1 MKLDTLILGGM
12 LTSADL
18 GRDADQHVHVVGHQV
33 PLYDL
38 DALPLAQLPEDL
50 PQVLAVL
57 VVDDLPSILWC
68 EHDVVLAE
76 PLRVREAVGLLGHG
90 NHLPLGAGDLNNHH
104 ARGEGVLL
112 RSNRCPPPAER
123 VVFYAAR
130 TARHGLKPMNQQADT
145 PSAPLTSLCLRIK
158 SGIFSRGW
166 SVRILHAVTA
176 SHITAADIILGALT
190 ISSYFMP
197 RNWEKITR

>member
-1 MKLDTLILGGM
+1 M
-12 LTSADL
+12 
-18 GRDADQHVHVVGHQV
+18 HVVRHQV

-38 DALPLAQLPEDL
+38 DPLPLAQLPENL

-76 PLRVREAVGLLGHG
+76 PLRVRKAVGLLGHG

-104 ARGEGVLL
+104 ARGEGISLH
-112 RSNRCPPPAER
+112 STKYCPPAQR

-130 TARHGLKPMNQQADT
+130 TARHGLKSMKKRPQANLGSHKILEPAEGVEPT
-145 PSAPLTSLCLRIK
+145 THGLQNRCSAIEPCRRTC
-158 SGIFSRGW
+158 
-166 SVRILHAVTA
+166 T
-176 SHITAADIILGALT
+176 
-190 ISSYFMP
+190 
-197 RNWEKITR
+197 

>member
-1 MKLDTLILGGM
+1 M
-12 LTSADL
+12 
-18 GRDADQHVHVVGHQV
+18 HVVRHQV

-38 DALPLAQLPEDL
+38 DPLPLAQLPENL

-76 PLRVREAVGLLGHG
+76 PLRVRKAVGLLGHG

-104 ARGEGVLL
+104 ARGEGISLH
-112 RSNRCPPPAER
+112 STKYCPPAQR

-130 TARHGLKPMNQQADT
+130 TARHGLKSMKQKSPGQ
-145 PSAPLTSLCLRIK
+145 PGLFCLLRYAC
-158 SGIFSRGW
+158 SGLSRLFHL
-166 SVRILHAVTA
+166 SKC
-176 SHITAADIILGALT
+176 
-190 ISSYFMP
+190 
-197 RNWEKITR
+197 NE